1 MTLRLEK
8 IAPRDDIVYG
18 RTKPPPSPSAA
29 TQLGVA
35 LLKFTKPKSRRII
48 AERKCAFV
56 RGSNI
61 PMFSAVTE
69 MRRNF

>member
-18 RTKPPPSPSAA
+18 RTKSPPSPSAA

-35 LLKFTKPKSRRII
+35 LLKFTKPKIQ
-48 AERKCAFV
+48 EDQC
-56 RGSNI
+56 
-61 PMFSAVTE
+61 
-69 MRRNF
+69 